1 MSTKR
6 YTIGEEVFNSITHGI
21 GALCSIIGATV
32 MVTLASVFGGFNEII
47 SSLIYGLSLVL
58 LYTMSTLYHAFPFP
72 KVKKIFRI
80 LDHAA
85 IPILIAGSYTPFC
98 TILLYGNSKA
108 LYTIIFIWMI
118 CASCILLNFLNL
130 EKFEKLTLILYIAMG
145 WSVVVL
151 LGDIVNALPKGGLI
165 LLVLG
170 GISYTVGIIFYKIKI
185 KYFHGIWHLFVVAG
199 SVLHYLSVVIYVL
212 PFNY

>member
-6 YTIGEEVFNSITHGI
+6 YTVGEEVFNSITHGI
-21 GALCSIIGATV
+21 GALCSVIGATV
-32 MVTLASVFGGFNEII
+32 MITLAAVFGGFNEII

-98 TILLYGNSKA
+98 TILLFGSSKA
-108 LYTIIFIWMI
+108 FYTILFIWII
-118 CASCILLNFLNL
+118 CLSCITLNFLNL

-145 WSVVVL
+145 WSVVFL
-151 LGDIVNALPKGGLI
+151 LKDIVSALSKGGLI

-170 GISYTVGIIFYKIKI
+170 GLSYTIGIIFYKIKI
-185 KYFHGIWHLFVVAG
+185 KYFHGIWHLFVVSG
-199 SVLHYLSVVIYVL
+199 SVLHYLCVVMYVL
-212 PFNY
+212 PTH